1 MVFNSEK
8 KKVTFEPGDIIRCK
22 NAEDAAILGDMF
34 ADIQVQWEFL
44 YRLHG
49 QRGIWIIILAAEEAA
64 EE

>member
-8 KKVTFEPGDIIRCK
+8 KRVTFEPGDIIRCK
-22 NAEDAAILGDMF
+22 DAEDAATLGDMF
-34 ADIQVQWEFL
+34 ADIQVKWEFI

-49 QRGIWIIILAAEEAA
+49 QRGIWIIILATEEAA